1 VLRPVRA
8 IVLFAAV
15 VSSIAC
21 QTLADPFLPTASL
34 AFEITNT
41 NVGTQRAPLPA
52 PQITVWNISEMSVHA
67 LTNYDGTYSFLQ
79 APPCTYQLN
88 ALAIIPLNRA
98 CLLSGLSL
106 EPGTP
111 STAILRVSISG
122 LELRAAARPNIAE
135 GADPDGDGIPN
146 GTDNCPIVFNP
157 GQENSNRDSEFVA
170 VGDACS
176 YLNTA
181 DPPALT
187 IPDQDVDG
195 VRDSVDNCLWYPNP
209 LVGDET
215 APVDSNRDGIGD
227 ACERIAPVVLPAGAL
242 TLECAVSFVPVASKI
257 SIFRLDFGRPGILTC
272 DAGFTGC
279 ILDVSA
285 IKLELFGTDQL
296 FDCHQV
302 P

>member
-1 VLRPVRA
+1 VLRPLRA
-8 IVLFAAV
+8 VVLLAAV

-34 AFEITNT
+34 ALEITNT
-41 NVGTQRAPLPA
+41 SVGTQRAPLPA

-67 LTNYDGTYSFLQ
+67 LTDYNGTYAFLQ

-88 ALAIIPLNRA
+88 ALAPLPLNRA
-98 CLLSGLSL
+98 CALSGLSL

-111 STAILRVSISG
+111 STAVMRISISG
-122 LELRAAARPNIAE
+122 LELRAAARPNIAT

-157 GQENSNRDSEFVA
+157 GQENGNKDTELVP

-176 YLNTA
+176 DLNTA
-181 DPPALT
+181 DPPAPT
-187 IPDQDVDG
+187 VADQDVDG
-195 VRDSVDNCLWYPNP
+195 VRDGIDNCLWYPNP
-209 LVGDET
+209 LVGEET
-215 APVDSNRDGIGD
+215 IPTDANRDGIGD
-227 ACERIAPVVLPAGAL
+227 ACERIAPVVLPAGQL
-242 TLECAVSFVPVASKI
+242 TVECGVSFVPVASKI
-257 SIFRLDFGRPGILTC
+257 SIFRLDFGRSGVLTC

-285 IKLELFGTDQL
+285 MKLELFGTDEL